1 MLIFNSLKFILIPAR
16 ARPDSHARHFIPNHL
31 IFLTLQFFLGTMA
44 LMRCPNCGFTDFK
57 IQKKCTSCNA
67 ILRKSS
73 SAEEP
78 ALVIFGTA
86 GMVADNAGEMGLDS
100 AGLDDSLDAPP
111 TDDFGS
117 GEPEDFALDLS
128 DAKSDQ
134 DEPAQ
139 AVAMAP
145 PEDTGMDFE
154 PAVEDSIVPEEPAE
168 AEVDM
173 QFDIGDT
180 EMEVHDAEVDVDDM
194 GFDFEADTAEIDGD
208 ADLFEGSMDE
218 LSLDDSTAAEVSSDD
233 SVDGISLDDSAA
245 EDLTPGPDFE
255 AEPATDLDTDTG
267 VDLDPAISLDDEPET
282 SLEMDLDLD
291 TEEPTPTN

>member
-1 MLIFNSLKFILIPAR
+1 
-16 ARPDSHARHFIPNHL
+16 
-31 IFLTLQFFLGTMA
+31 
-44 LMRCPNCGFTDFK
+44 
-57 IQKKCTSCNA
+57 
-67 ILRKSS
+67 
-73 SAEEP
+73 
-78 ALVIFGTA
+78 LVIFGTA
-86 GMVADNAGEMGLDS
+86 GIVADEAGVEGLDS
-100 AGLDDSLDAPP
+100 AGMDDVLDVPP

-154 PAVEDSIVPEEPAE
+154 PAVEEPAVTSIVPEEPAE

-180 EMEVHDAEVDVDDM
+180 EMEVHDAEVDDM

-218 LSLDDSTAAEVSSDD
+218 LSLDDSTADEVSSDD
-233 SVDGISLDDSAA
+233 SVDAISLDDSTV
-245 EDLTPGPDFE
+245 EDLTAGPDFE

-267 VDLDPAISLDDEPET
+267 VDLDPAVSLDEPET